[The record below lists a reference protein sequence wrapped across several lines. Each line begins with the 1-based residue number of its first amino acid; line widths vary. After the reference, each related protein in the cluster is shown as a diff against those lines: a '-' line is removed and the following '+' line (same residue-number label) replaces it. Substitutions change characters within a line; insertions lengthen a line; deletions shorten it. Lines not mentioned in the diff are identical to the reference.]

1 MPTHEERLTA
11 LERAMRL
18 QNRERA
24 VQRALF
30 TTSLDDLHAR
40 LDFLDEGQAA
50 LQQGQTALVSEMAT
64 VVTEMAGMRADI
76 NALVIAVGKIIKP

>member
-40 LDFLDEGQAA
+40 LDSLDEGQAA
-50 LQQGQTALVSEMAT
+50 LQQGQTA